1 VSRILGV
8 LSVLLVCVTGP
19 AVATETVAMIN
30 TVAPSVSGT
39 PVYRGSLVADP
50 GEWEPA
56 DATYTFQWLRDGTP
70 ISEAGASAYRPRL
83 ADLGARLSVRVT
95 ASRDGYRPTTATS
108 AETGLVR
115 RATLTLLERPRVSGV
130 RRYLRRLTAS
140 TGVWAEY
147 VPERS
152 VRWLRDGEPIR
163 GATARTYRL
172 THRDVG
178 RRISVRVLAEKP
190 GYLPRRVTSY
200 ATGRI
205 GHRVPLR
212 HTVYYHVE
220 TRGRITASLAEFR
233 RQAQETLNN
242 PRGWRAAGIGFREV
256 PSGGAMTL
264 VLAEASQVPRFSPG
278 CSAEWSCRAG
288 RYVIINQMRWLGASS
303 SWWDHGGTLRGYRHM
318 VVNHETGH
326 WLGHGHRGCPAR
338 GALAPV
344 MQQQSKGLGGC
355 RHNPWPR
362 ADEWWTRV

>member
-115 RATLTLLERPRVSGV
+115 RATLTLLERPRVSGI

-200 ATGRI
+200 ATRRI

-220 TRGRITASLAEFR
+220 TRGRIAASLAEFR
-233 RQAQETLNN
+233 RQAQETLND

-288 RYVIINQMRWLGASS
+288 RYVIINQMRWLGASA